1 MFIDTHTHLSNN
13 FGIEPSVFI
22 DNAKEV
28 GVNKIIVSCCDKESI
43 IEGLELINKF
53 DNIYL
58 TVGFHPEEANNIKE
72 NDIDWL
78 EDIVINNT
86 RIIGIGEIGL
96 DYYWVKDNKDKQ
108 ISLFRKQLE
117 LANKLNLP
125 IVIHSRDSIQ
135 EVYDILK
142 EYKLTGVIHCFSGSS
157 EMANLF
163 IKLGYKIG
171 IGGVVTFTNSK
182 LYQVVEDIGINNI
195 VLETDSPY
203 LSPDRGKTNES
214 KNIVVIAK
222 RISEILD
229 ISLEEVERVTT
240 LNACS
245 IFDLNL

>member
-1 MFIDTHTHLSNN
+1 MFIDTHTHLSNS
-13 FGIEPSVFI
+13 FGIEPSIFI
-22 DNAKEV
+22 NNAKEV
-28 GVNKIIVSCCDKESI
+28 GVNKIIVSCCDKQSI
-43 IEGLELINKF
+43 LEGLELINKF

-78 EDIVINNT
+78 EDIVINNP

-108 ISLFRKQLE
+108 ISLFKKQLE

-135 EVYDILK
+135 DVYDILK
-142 EYKLTGVIHCFSGSS
+142 DYKLIGVIHCFSGSS

-171 IGGVVTFTNSK
+171 IGGVVTFSNSK

-203 LSPDRGKTNES
+203 LSPDRGKVNES

-222 RISEILD
+222 RVSEVLGIRIED
-229 ISLEEVERVTT
+229 VERITT
-240 LNACS
+240 SNACS
-245 IFDLNL
+245 IFDLNI

>member
-1 MFIDTHTHLSNN
+1 MFIDTHTHLSNS

-22 DNAKEV
+22 NNAKEV
-28 GVNKIIVSCCDKESI
+28 GVNKLIVSCCDKESI

-58 TVGFHPEEANNIKE
+58 TVGFHPEEVNNIKE

-78 EDIVINNT
+78 EDIVISNS

-163 IKLGYKIG
+163 IRLGYKIG
-171 IGGVVTFTNSK
+171 IGGVVTFSNSK

-195 VLETDSPY
+195 LLETDSPY

-222 RISEILD
+222 RISEILN
-229 ISLEEVERVTT
+229 ISLEEVEKVTT
-240 LNACS
+240 SNACS

>member
-1 MFIDTHTHLSNN
+1 MFIDTHTHLSNS

-22 DNAKEV
+22 NNAKEV
-28 GVNKIIVSCCDKESI
+28 GVNKLIVSCCDKNSI
-43 IEGLELINKF
+43 KEGLELINKF

-78 EDIVINNT
+78 EDVVISNS

-195 VLETDSPY
+195 LLETDSPY

-222 RISEILD
+222 RISEILN
-229 ISLEEVERVTT
+229 ISLEEVEKVTT
-240 LNACS
+240 SNACS